1 MTAGLR
7 AAGVRFVVVDGA
19 PLSAP
24 DPQDARDT
32 PAGARLTGATVL
44 YNWPEL
50 VVYQLPR
57 LFAITVLVTF

>member
-32 PAGARLTGATVL
+32 PAGARLPGAIVL
-44 YNWPEL
+44 YNRPEL

-57 LFAITVLVTF
+57 

>member
-1 MTAGLR
+1 MTAALR

-32 PAGARLTGATVL
+32 PAGARLPGAIRPL
-44 YNWPEL
+44 QP
-50 VVYQLPR
+50 
-57 LFAITVLVTF
+57 A